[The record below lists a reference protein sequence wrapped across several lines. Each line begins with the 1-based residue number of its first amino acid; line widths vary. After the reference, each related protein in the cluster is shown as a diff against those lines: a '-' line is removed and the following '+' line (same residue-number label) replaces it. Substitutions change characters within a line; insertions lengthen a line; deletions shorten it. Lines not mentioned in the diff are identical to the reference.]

1 MGGGNKLA
9 VIPDSKIEQL
19 KFILGQSD
27 YPITFD
33 PDIFKVN
40 DKVRVV
46 RGPLMGLTGEI
57 INYDDKYLE
66 LAVSIGIRGTGRLNI
81 EKINVEVL

>member
-1 MGGGNKLA
+1 M
-9 VIPDSKIEQL
+9 
-19 KFILGQSD
+19 GQSD
-27 YPITFD
+27 YSVTFD

-57 INYDDKYLE
+57 VNSDDKYLE
-66 LAVSIGIRGTGRLNI
+66 LAVSIGIRGTARLNI
-81 EKINVEVL
+81 EKINVEIL